1 MNLSNL
7 IILAQ
12 ATATEGDATSAVGS
26 SSFFQMMLWIFIL
39 FGIMWFLMIRPQQ
52 REQKRRQAMWD
63 SIRKLDKVVTIGGIH
78 GVVTEMD
85 REQNVLTLRV
95 DEANN
100 VKIRVWTSCI
110 AEILSDKEDGQGTV

>member
-12 ATATEGDATSAVGS
+12 TAADGEAASAPGS

-78 GVVTEMD
+78 GVVTDID

-100 VKIRVWTSCI
+100 VKIRVWTSCV
-110 AEILSDKEDGQGTV
+110 AEVLSEKEDGQS